1 MLAQPLLR
9 PGVRFVR
16 YGSDSTSGG
25 SEATGGGSVARAF
38 RVRGERDVADARK
51 FVLQQCRSFG
61 FSVCEDAALLASEVV
76 TNALRHA
83 PGGSIS
89 VRAERDGEQLVVQVL
104 DASPEEPM
112 LLEADP
118 WGERGRG
125 MALVDA
131 IADEWGVAPH
141 PAGKVVWF
149 RL

>member
-1 MLAQPLLR
+1 VASAFQ
-9 PGVRFVR
+9 VR
-16 YGSDSTSGG
+16 D
-25 SEATGGGSVARAF
+25 
-38 RVRGERDVADARK
+38 ERDVANARQ
-51 FVLQQCRSFG
+51 FVLQRCQSFG
-61 FSVCEDAALLASEVV
+61 FRVCEDAALLASEVV

-112 LLEADP
+112 VLETDL

-131 IADEWGVAPH
+131 IADEWGVVPH
-141 PAGKVVWF
+141 PSGKVVWF